1 MIKEEQFIFPG
12 QILMNYEY
20 SAGAIGSRFL
30 IGLRDDKKIMGIR
43 CSWCNLVYVPP
54 RSTCWRCFAKLSE
67 WVKLPNQGT
76 VETYTVVHYREPI
89 QPLPIPFAYA
99 IIKLDGADT
108 GFLHLLGEVDLQKIR
123 IGMRVEAVFNE
134 ERKGN
139 ILDIKYF
146 KAI

>member
-1 MIKEEQFIFPG
+1 MIGEEEFIFPG
-12 QILMNYEY
+12 QILMNYVY
-20 SAGAIGSRFL
+20 SAGAVGSKFL
-30 IGLRDDKKIMGIR
+30 TALRDGKKIMGIR
-43 CSWCNLVYVPP
+43 CSQCNLIYVPP
-54 RSTCWRCFAKLSE
+54 RSTCWQCFAKLME
-67 WVKLPNQGT
+67 WVELPKQGT

-108 GFLHLLGEVDLQKIR
+108 GFLHLLGEVDLKKIKV
-123 IGMRVEAVFNE
+123 GMRVEAVFKE
-134 ERKGN
+134 EGEGN